1 MVYSVSYCVKK
12 LLDQKEYIIGVLAS
26 DRTDD
31 RKAELIE
38 SAKGVRENWKKE
50 LVKALKKVKFKS

>member
-1 MVYSVSYCVKK
+1 ME
-12 LLDQKEYIIGVLAS
+12 QKEYIIGVLAS
-26 DRTDD
+26 DRSRE

-38 SAKGVRENWKKE
+38 SAHGVRNNWKKE